1 MKYIIDT
8 HILIWFQLNDEQLKS
23 NIYEILVNPAN
34 KIVISDA
41 SLFEIAIK
49 KKINKLQD
57 FAASVED
64 IIAVAK
70 RDGFQILPITHDHL
84 VAYNDVPLFEEHRDP
99 FDRLILSVALSENV
113 PIISSDSK
121 FKLYLPDIE
130 LIAA

>member
-70 RDGFQILPITHDHL
+70 ETVFKS
-84 VAYNDVPLFEEHRDP
+84 Y
-99 FDRLILSVALSENV
+99 LSHMLT
-113 PIISSDSK
+113 
-121 FKLYLPDIE
+121 L
-130 LIAA
+130 